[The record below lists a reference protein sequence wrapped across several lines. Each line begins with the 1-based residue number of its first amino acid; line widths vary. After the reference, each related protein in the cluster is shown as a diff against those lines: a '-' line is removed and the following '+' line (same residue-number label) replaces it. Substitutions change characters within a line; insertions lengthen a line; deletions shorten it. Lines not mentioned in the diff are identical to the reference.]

1 MKEKFKKYLS
11 KKYADSTVNSYLSGI
26 NHLSQN
32 YGQDIFRVTDLNKV
46 VEILHLYGLGG
57 AKRPVGDY
65 GNGSARNGIVQYHN
79 FIKSRSRNE
88 IEEDFIKPETIS
100 TEKIENRRFSYERD
114 LHTTLKNQISELFPQ
129 YELIESE
136 YSIENVRLD
145 LLLQNDNELLVVE
158 LKAGVATYEVYG
170 QISMY
175 IGLVKNKHPEHI
187 VKGLIIASEIHKGLV
202 AACTTSDLVECKK
215 YKMKLSLENA

>member
-46 VEILHLYGLGG
+46 VEILHLYDLGG

-65 GNGSARNGIVQYHN
+65 CNGSARNGIVQYHN

-100 TEKIENRRFSYERD
+100 VMQLLFFSYSDTNKRTGS
-114 LHTTLKNQISELFPQ
+114 H
-129 YELIESE
+129 
-136 YSIENVRLD
+136 
-145 LLLQNDNELLVVE
+145 
-158 LKAGVATYEVYG
+158 
-170 QISMY
+170 ISMQ
-175 IGLVKNKHPEHI
+175 LSFCSKNFP
-187 VKGLIIASEIHKGLV
+187 
-202 AACTTSDLVECKK
+202 
-215 YKMKLSLENA
+215 